1 MLLCSG
7 IAFILIGFA
16 CFGIDRQVSHYLYD
30 RVGAGSWRFLNS
42 ITHLAKASHWLIG
55 AIAVFV
61 AAQISTRQWGS
72 SAGLRLA
79 TQCAEAFIVSLVA
92 GSLILHGIK
101 LFLGRRRP
109 RDDMEM
115 GLYGFMPLSFDLQ
128 YNSFP
133 SGHSLTIMC
142 VAVIATAIWPMLA
155 PLWFALALALAVTR
169 ALLSTH
175 YLSDV
180 FVGAGI
186 GLISTREIV
195 FHVFPALAL
204 PWF

>member
-1 MLLCSG
+1 MLLWAG
-7 IAFILIGFA
+7 IAFIVAGIA
-16 CFGIDRQVSHYLYD
+16 CTGIDRQASHYLYD
-30 RVGAGSWRFLNS
+30 HVSVRLWRLLDS
-42 ITHLAKASHWLIG
+42 ITHLAKASHWLIA
-55 AIAVFV
+55 AIVV
-61 AAQISTRQWGS
+61 LVLSRISMNWWGPNQDWQLAAR
-72 SAGLRLA
+72 
-79 TQCAEAFIVSLVA
+79 CAEAFIASLVT
-92 GSLILHGIK
+92 GSLILHTIK

-115 GLYGFMPLSFDLQ
+115 GLYGFMPLSFDLR

-142 VAVIATAIWPMLA
+142 VAVIATAVWPMFA
-155 PLWFALALALAVTR
+155 PLWFAIALGLALTR

-180 FVGAGI
+180 FVGCGI

-195 FHVFPALAL
+195 IHFFPTLAL
-204 PWF
+204 SWF

>member
-1 MLLCSG
+1 MARWG
-7 IAFILIGFA
+7 ETPGW
-16 CFGIDRQVSHYLYD
+16 Q
-30 RVGAGSWRFLNS
+30 
-42 ITHLAKASHWLIG
+42 LAA
-55 AIAVFV
+55 
-61 AAQISTRQWGS
+61 
-72 SAGLRLA
+72 
-79 TQCAEAFIVSLVA
+79 QCAEAFLASLIV

-142 VAVIATAIWPMLA
+142 VAVIATAVWPLLA
-155 PLWFALALALAVTR
+155 PLWFAIALGLALTR

-180 FVGAGI
+180 VVGAGI
-186 GLISTREIV
+186 GLISAREIV
-195 FHVFPALAL
+195 IHVFPALA
-204 PWF
+204 PSWF